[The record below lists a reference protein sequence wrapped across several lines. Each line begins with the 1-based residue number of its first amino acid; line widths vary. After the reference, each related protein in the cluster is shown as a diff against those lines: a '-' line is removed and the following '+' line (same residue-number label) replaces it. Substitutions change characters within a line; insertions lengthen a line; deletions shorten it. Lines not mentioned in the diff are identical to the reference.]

1 MRSDL
6 PCGGTLGAISS
17 AQLSVKSVDIGV
29 AQLAMHSAAETVAVA
44 DCESLERGL
53 VAFYK
58 TPLSFGEEIK
68 IG

>member
-1 MRSDL
+1 MRIEEIDENFR
-6 PCGGTLGAISS
+6 
-17 AQLSVKSVDIGV
+17 
-29 AQLAMHSAAETVAVA
+29 AAETVAVA

-53 VAFYK
+53 TAFYK